1 MDASAVMKIQ
11 LIAEIGSVH
20 DGSFGN
26 AVKLVEA
33 ASACGATAVK
43 FQTHVADAET
53 LPDAPMPSYFRGE
66 PRLEYFRR
74 TAFSPEQW
82 RTLKAAAE
90 SCGVVFLSSP
100 FALEA
105 VDMLER
111 IGVEAYKVPSGEV
124 TNIPLL
130 ERIAATGKPILLSSG
145 MSSWGELDD
154 AVEACRKGGPLT
166 VMQCTSAYPTPPE
179 RVGLNVLSELK
190 ARYGLPVG
198 FSDHTM
204 GNTAP
209 IAAAAL
215 GATVIE
221 KHFAFSRLMYGSDAR
236 HSSEPGE
243 FAELAKALR
252 DVAVMLAN
260 PVDKGDASAFAG
272 MKEIFEKSI
281 VSSRPM
287 LAGTVLGFEDMAFKK
302 PGTGL
307 SASRFKEFLGH
318 RVRCDV
324 PENHLFSQED
334 FE

>member
-1 MDASAVMKIQ
+1 MGASEVMKIQ

-33 ASACGATAVK
+33 AAACGATAVK

-82 RTLKAAAE
+82 RTLKTVAE
-90 SCGVVFLSSP
+90 SCGVMFLSSP

-105 VDMLER
+105 VDILER

-130 ERIAATGKPILLSSG
+130 ERIAATGKSILLSSG
-145 MSSWGELDD
+145 MSTWSELDR
-154 AVEACRKGGPLT
+154 AVEVCHVGGPVT
-166 VMQCTSAYPTPPE
+166 VMQCTSAYPTTPD
-179 RVGLNVLSELK
+179 RVGLNVLGELK
-190 ARYGLPVG
+190 SRYNLPVG
-198 FSDHTM
+198 YSDHTM
-204 GNTAP
+204 GNTAA

-236 HSSEPGE
+236 HSSEPEE
-243 FAELAKALR
+243 FAELAKALQ
-252 DVAVMLAN
+252 DVAIMLAS
-260 PVDKGDASAFAG
+260 PIDKSDASAFAE
-272 MKEIFEKSI
+272 MKDIFEKSI
-281 VSSRPM
+281 VSSRP
-287 LAGTVLGFEDMAFKK
+287 LSADSALTFEDMAFKK
-302 PGTGL
+302 PGLGL
-307 SASRFKEFLGH
+307 SAARFREFLG
-318 RVRCDV
+318 RRLRRDI
-324 PENHLFSQED
+324 PENHLFSLED